1 MTLTFFWNDEKSV
14 AEVFRTLDLFLLF
27 SGLKPNL
34 SKCEIFGNGALKGV
48 PKALCGIDLDNNI
61 VKICCNLFLL
71 KNAKRKNTIT

>member
-14 AEVFRTLDLFLLF
+14 AEVFRTLDVFLLF

-34 SKCEIFGNGALKGV
+34 PKCEIFGIEALKGV
-48 PKALCGIDLDNNI
+48 PKVLCGIDLNNNI